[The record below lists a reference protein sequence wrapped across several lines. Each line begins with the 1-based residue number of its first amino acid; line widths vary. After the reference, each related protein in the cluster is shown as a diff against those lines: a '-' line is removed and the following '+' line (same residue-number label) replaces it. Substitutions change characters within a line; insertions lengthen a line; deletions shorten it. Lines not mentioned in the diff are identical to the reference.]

1 MGLYSGELS
10 SNDLWWEVCQL
21 IFLGHVDTIPP
32 QYPGTKTATGQVH
45 KILFSWS
52 LLSLLFS
59 SLVRWNCD
67 NLPYCDFLFFFLF
80 VPNNNTESK
89 CWGKKNMN
97 TNPPSPH
104 NHENEK
110 LPYFFHVK
118 SKLEMPAARN
128 LCIGVDTTVK
138 YMTNKISDFLSL
150 LPSFHN
156 LLAFFHQ
163 KMHQP

>member
-1 MGLYSGELS
+1 MKDLFFLFMGLYSGELS

-89 CWGKKNMN
+89 CWGEKK
-97 TNPPSPH
+97 
-104 NHENEK
+104 HE
-110 LPYFFHVK
+110 
-118 SKLEMPAARN
+118 
-128 LCIGVDTTVK
+128 
-138 YMTNKISDFLSL
+138 
-150 LPSFHN
+150 
-156 LLAFFHQ
+156 
-163 KMHQP
+163 HQPPIPPQPWKWKVTLFFPRKIKAGDACCKKSMYWGWYYS

>member
-1 MGLYSGELS
+1 
-10 SNDLWWEVCQL
+10 
-21 IFLGHVDTIPP
+21 
-32 QYPGTKTATGQVH
+32 
-45 KILFSWS
+45 
-52 LLSLLFS
+52 
-59 SLVRWNCD
+59 
-67 NLPYCDFLFFFLF
+67 
-80 VPNNNTESK
+80 
-89 CWGKKNMN
+89 MN

-110 LPYFFHVK
+110 LPYFFHIK